1 MSLNFNFVLNTIIII
16 IIIIIVVIVIIIISI
31 IIIYNISDLILL
43 GEKDSSYFYFIN
55 LHKLSTIKKYK
66 NHFPFQSHY
75 IVCKTKYMCIIFI

>member
-1 MSLNFNFVLNTIIII
+1 M
-16 IIIIIVVIVIIIISI
+16 IIISI

-43 GEKDSSYFYFIN
+43 GEKYSSYFYFIN

-66 NHFPFQSHY
+66 NYFPLQSQY